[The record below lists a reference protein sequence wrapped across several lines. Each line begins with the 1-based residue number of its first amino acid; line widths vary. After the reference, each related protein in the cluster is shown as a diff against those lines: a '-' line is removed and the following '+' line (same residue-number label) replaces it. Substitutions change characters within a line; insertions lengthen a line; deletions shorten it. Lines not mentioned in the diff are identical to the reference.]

1 MKKSKITVIVS
12 LLLAVSLFG
21 AACKSG
27 DSSKKRKSTKKTKI
41 EATDDED
48 ETKKTK
54 KTKKTK
60 NTEDQNE
67 TEAPS
72 ETTEATTTTSETTEM
87 TTTTES
93 TEATS
98 DTTPADTS
106 DSAQT
111 SGAQGTFE
119 MPAPNTDGYKA
130 ISAADFT
137 SIQESKGYTVDD
149 AMALNP
155 DVKAKALLL
164 SYDPSYQISFIYYQ
178 YNNVKD
184 AKAAYEEAI
193 GISKTYQ
200 DKDYEFFISDNTM
213 ISYSEGDNEYLVV
226 VVVDDMELLA
236 LTDTN
241 TANINSMNEML
252 AELGYPIT

>member
-12 LLLAVSLFG
+12 LLLAVSIFS

-27 DSSKKRKSTKKTKI
+27 DSSEKRKSTKKTKI
-41 EATDDED
+41 EATDDE
-48 ETKKTK
+48 TKKTK

-60 NTEDQNE
+60 DTEETEE

-72 ETTEATTTTSETTEM
+72 ETTEATTTTSETTEITT

-93 TEATS
+93 TTAPS
-98 DTTPADTS
+98 DTTPAGTS

-111 SGAQGTFE
+111 SGSQGAFD

-137 SIQESKGYTVDD
+137 SIQEAKGYTVDD
-149 AMALNP
+149 GMALSPEIN
-155 DVKAKALLL
+155 ATALLL

-178 YNNVKD
+178 YKNVKD
-184 AKAAYEEAI
+184 AKAAFEEAI
-193 GISKTYQ
+193 GISKNYQ
-200 DKDYEFFISDNTM
+200 DKDYEFFVSDNTM
-213 ISYSEGDNEYLVV
+213 ISYSEGDNEYLVAI
-226 VVVDDMELLA
+226 VVDDMELLA

>member
-12 LLLAVSLFG
+12 LLLAVSIFG

-27 DSSKKRKSTKKTKI
+27 DSSEKRKSTKKTKI
-41 EATDDED
+41 EATDDE
-48 ETKKTK
+48 TKKTK

-60 NTEDQNE
+60 DTEETEE

-111 SGAQGTFE
+111 SGTKGTFE

-137 SIQESKGYTVDD
+137 SIQEAKGYTVDD
-149 AMALNP
+149 GMALSPEIN
-155 DVKAKALLL
+155 AKALLL

-178 YNNVKD
+178 YKNVKD
-184 AKAAYEEAI
+184 AKAAFEEAI
-193 GISKTYQ
+193 GISKDYQ
-200 DKDYEFFISDNTM
+200 DKDYEFFVSDNTM
-213 ISYSEGDNEYLVV
+213 ISYSEGDNEYLVAI
-226 VVVDDMELLA
+226 VVDDMELLA

>member
-12 LLLAVSLFG
+12 LLLAVSIFG

-27 DSSKKRKSTKKTKI
+27 DSSEKRKSTKKTKI
-41 EATDDED
+41 EATDDE
-48 ETKKTK
+48 TKKTK

-60 NTEDQNE
+60 DTEETEE

-72 ETTEATTTTSETTEM
+72 ETTEATTTTSETTEI

-119 MPAPNTDGYKA
+119 MPAPNTDGFKA

-164 SYDPSYQISFIYYQ
+164 SYDPTYKISFIYYQ
-178 YNNVKD
+178 YTNVKD

-193 GISKTYQ
+193 GMSKDYQ

-213 ISYSEGDNEYLVV
+213 ISYSEGDNEYLVAI
-226 VVVDDMELLA
+226 VVDDMELLA